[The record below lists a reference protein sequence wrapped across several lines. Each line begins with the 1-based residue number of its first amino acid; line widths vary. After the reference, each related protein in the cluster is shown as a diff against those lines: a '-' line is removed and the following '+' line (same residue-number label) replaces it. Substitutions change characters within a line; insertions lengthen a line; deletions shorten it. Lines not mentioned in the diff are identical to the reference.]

1 MDKVKLPIRQ
11 EGIAG
16 SRLMSSS
23 DSGPT
28 PAIPSFSQRYVM
40 SSRRLG
46 FELTGR
52 SLKWIRQESKV
63 TLSDLII
70 CKSKS
75 SKVSLSSNVDDFIE
89 KQLYQDRLT
98 GAVHKYHI

>member
-11 EGIAG
+11 EGIAS

-28 PAIPSFSQRYVM
+28 PAIPSFSQTYVM

-46 FELTGR
+46 FELTRR
-52 SLKWIRQESKV
+52 SLKWIRQESKA

-70 CKSKS
+70 CKSEF
-75 SKVSLSSNVDDFIE
+75 SKVSSSSNMDEFSE
-89 KQLYQDRLT
+89 EQLIKI
-98 GAVHKYHI
+98 V